1 MQDFPFNI
9 PKSLS
14 SYVEKFDEDPKLI
27 TQKLKKHLKKRGPD
41 AVGHFLLSWFFHLR
55 GMNKEAIA
63 EALKA
68 KTYAPGS
75 PLMEHLHYFLV
86 HPEKF
91 EAAVPTTSYSSGTT
105 KLQQAA
111 RTSSILDLD
120 RLIEMLEQ
128 VESKR
133 IQIPGEDEE
142 FDDTDL
148 SKESEKVDDLV
159 SETLAKIHAQQ
170 GREKEAVKM
179 YQRLIE
185 LKSDKADHYQKQI
198 DKLKKKKKG

>member
-1 MQDFPFNI
+1 MQELPFNI

-14 SYVEKFDEDPKLI
+14 SFVEKFEENPVKV
-27 TQKLKKHLKKRGPD
+27 TQKLKKHLNKRGPD
-41 AVGHFLLSWFFHLR
+41 AVGHFLLSWFYHLQNK
-55 GMNKEAIA
+55 NKEAVK

-91 EAAVPTTSYSSGTT
+91 EAVIPAHSYTSSSM
-105 KLQQAA
+105 KLQQGS
-111 RTSSILDLD
+111 RTSPILDLD

-133 IQIPGEDEE
+133 IQIPTEDED
-142 FDDTDL
+142 FDDSDL
-148 SKESEKVDDLV
+148 SKEAEEVDDVV
-159 SETLAKIHAQQ
+159 SETLAKIHLKQ
-170 GREKEAVKM
+170 GRKKEAVKM
-179 YQRLIE
+179 YERLID
-185 LKSDKADHYQKQI
+185 KNSDKADHYKEQI
-198 DKLKKKKKG
+198 KKLKEA

>member
-1 MQDFPFNI
+1 
-9 PKSLS
+9 
-14 SYVEKFDEDPKLI
+14 
-27 TQKLKKHLKKRGPD
+27 
-41 AVGHFLLSWFFHLR
+41 
-55 GMNKEAIA
+55 MNKEAIA

>member
-111 RTSSILDLD
+111 RTSSLLDLD

>member
-41 AVGHFLLSWFFHLR
+41 AVGHFLLSWFYHLR
-55 GMNKEAIA
+55 GMDKEAIA

-91 EAAVPTTSYSSGTT
+91 EAAVPVSSYSSGTT

-111 RTSSILDLD
+111 RTSSALDLD

-148 SKESEKVDDLV
+148 SKDSEEVDDLV
-159 SETLAKIHAQQ
+159 SETLAKIHAKQ
-170 GREKEAVKM
+170 GRKKEALKM
-179 YQRLIE
+179 YKRLIE
-185 LKSDKADHYQKQI
+185 INSDKADHYKQQI
-198 DKLKKKKKG
+198 DKLKKKD

>member
-1 MQDFPFNI
+1 MQQLPFNI

-14 SYVEKFDEDPKLI
+14 SFVEKFEEDPEKI
-27 TQKLKKHLKKRGPD
+27 TQKLKKHLNKRGPD
-41 AVGHFLLSWFFHLR
+41 AVGHFLLSWFYHLQNK
-55 GMNKEAIA
+55 NKEAVT

-91 EAAVPTTSYSSGTT
+91 EAAIPAYSYTSSKV
-105 KLQQAA
+105 KLQQGS
-111 RTSSILDLD
+111 RTSPILDLD

-133 IQIPGEDEE
+133 IQIPADDEP
-142 FDDTDL
+142 FDDSDL
-148 SKESEKVDDLV
+148 SKEAEQVDDLV
-159 SETLAKIHAQQ
+159 SETLAKIHTKQ
-170 GREKEAVKM
+170 GRKKEAVKM
-179 YQRLIE
+179 YERLID
-185 LKSDKADHYQKQI
+185 KNSDKADHYKEQI
-198 DKLKKKKKG
+198 EKLKKA

>member
-55 GMNKEAIA
+55 GMDKEAIA

-68 KTYAPGS
+68 KTFAPGS

-91 EAAVPTTSYSSGTT
+91 EAAVPTSSYSSGPT

-111 RTSSILDLD
+111 RTSSVLDLD
-120 RLIEMLEQ
+120 RLIEMLEK

-133 IQIPGEDEE
+133 IQIHGEDEE

-148 SKESEKVDDLV
+148 AKESEKVDDLV

-170 GREKEAVKM
+170 GRAKEALKM

-185 LKSDKADHYQKQI
+185 VNADKADHYQKQI
-198 DKLKKKKKG
+198 DKLKKKK

>member
-14 SYVEKFDEDPKLI
+14 SYVEKFDEDPKRI

-41 AVGHFLLSWFFHLR
+41 AVGHFLLSWFYHLR
-55 GMNKEAIA
+55 GLDKEAIT

-91 EAAVPTTSYSSGTT
+91 DAAVPVSSYSSGTT

-111 RTSSILDLD
+111 RPSTVLDLD

-133 IQIPGEDEE
+133 IQIPGEDED

-148 SKESEKVDDLV
+148 SKESEEIDDLV
-159 SETLAKIHAQQ
+159 SETLANIHAQQ
-170 GREKEAVKM
+170 GRTKEALTMFK
-179 YQRLIE
+179 RLIE
-185 LKSDKADHYQKQI
+185 LNSDRADHYQKQI
-198 DKLKKKKKG
+198 DALKKEKE